1 MTTQQGAFSFHNKRN
16 LVAGAKTVLLARL
29 GRRLSPR
36 KNSGLT
42 QYDVAQHVGT
52 IAQTVRNWE
61 TGRHEPSPAT
71 IKQLAELYNVDERT
85 LLEDLDP
92 AIRPAP
98 ETLGFRY
105 DRVVVAP
112 KKLAQARKDTGLTQ
126 TEIADMLGLSPSA
139 IRRYEAGIANP
150 STKGLQI
157 LSDIYGQPAGWFTD
171 KGYFTED
178 ESTRFAQSVILQ
190 LERDSPDELI
200 RKTYAEIKSDLS
212 DAAKLRILNFIRFT
226 HDAERRSLARNYP
239 RISPPNSN
247 QPDPN
252 VPDDTPQNRS

>member
-29 GRRLSPR
+29 GRRLSLAR

-71 IKQLAELYNVDERT
+71 IKHLAELYNVDERT

-98 ETLGFRY
+98 ET
-105 DRVVVAP
+105 
-112 KKLAQARKDTGLTQ
+112 
-126 TEIADMLGLSPSA
+126 
-139 IRRYEAGIANP
+139 
-150 STKGLQI
+150 
-157 LSDIYGQPAGWFTD
+157 
-171 KGYFTED
+171 
-178 ESTRFAQSVILQ
+178 
-190 LERDSPDELI
+190 
-200 RKTYAEIKSDLS
+200 
-212 DAAKLRILNFIRFT
+212 
-226 HDAERRSLARNYP
+226 
-239 RISPPNSN
+239 
-247 QPDPN
+247 
-252 VPDDTPQNRS
+252 